1 MSFADCLP
9 CLVAHRLIIFDSVAS
24 PEDEESVDQAEVQD
38 HQEEEDAPSSSKPM
52 TAARHAEL
60 LAQLT
65 SFVDSP
71 AAGNGD
77 EYEVGYITEDSVEE
91 DDEDMPGEMEGID
104 LAGLRA
110 LMEQKRVEEMR
121 GEADAAKG
129 PSATTEPVN
138 ESQDDSDTDSD
149 TDDSSSDSDSDSDSS
164 ESSALPARLAQVDM
178 LSDADLDDDESG
190 PAPSGPLKTEH
201 EILEEPVGVPPF
213 ERLAQGARVILAGV
227 VISVVRD
234 PKAAAWEEWKKVEDE
249 REEVDEVKGA
259 VEDEVKTEAK
269 DGVKEESDIKSEV
282 KESDVKVEEIPVKVE
297 ESSNDAGE
305 AKSEDAIEQVKQ
317 EEGQLEDGQVNI
329 EVSVQQAS
337 EGDVKPKP
345 ESMDT
350 AEEPTTGSEPVES
363 SDIKQEP
370 NTDLPPAGNAA
381 AKRARNR
388 NRGNRRTGMGKP
400 QGPPA
405 PKTSGTI
412 VVQAERPPAGTV
424 KGGTDR
430 LDEDG
435 WLLDGSVIV
444 TEDGQAVAVVSLC
457 EMLETRTDIP
467 IRWRKCLDQRH
478 SPSTY

>member
-1 MSFADCLP
+1 MSFADCLT
-9 CLVAHRLIIFDSVAS
+9 CLVAARLIVFYSATS
-24 PEDEESVDQAEVQD
+24 PGGEESIDQAEVQD
-38 HQEEEDAPSSSKPM
+38 HQGEEDVPSSSKPM

-77 EYEVGYITEDSVEE
+77 DYEIGYITEDSEEE

-129 PSATTEPVN
+129 PLATTEPVS
-138 ESQDDSDTDSD
+138 ESQDDTDSD
-149 TDDSSSDSDSDSDSS
+149 TDDSSSHSDSDSDSS

-178 LSDADLDDDESG
+178 LSDADLDDDESV

-201 EILEEPVGVPPF
+201 EILEEPVGTPPF

-234 PKAAAWEEWKKVEDE
+234 PKAAAWEEWKKAEYE
-249 REEVDEVKGA
+249 REAVDEVKGA
-259 VEDEVKTEAK
+259 VEDEVKIEPKDEAK
-269 DGVKEESDIKSEV
+269 EKSDMKIEV
-282 KESDVKVEEIPVKVE
+282 RESDVKVDEISAKTE
-297 ESSNDAGE
+297 QSSNDVGE
-305 AKSEDAIEQVKQ
+305 VKPEDAIEQVKQ
-317 EEGQLEDGQVNI
+317 AEGQIEDGQVNI
-329 EVSVQQAS
+329 EVSVQRAS
-337 EGDVKPKP
+337 EGDVKPRTEP
-345 ESMDT
+345 MDT
-350 AEEPTTGSEPVES
+350 AEQPTTASEPAES
-363 SDIKQEP
+363 SDFKQEQD
-370 NTDLPPAGNAA
+370 TDLSPAGNAA

-388 NRGNRRTGMGKP
+388 NRGNRRTVNGKP

-457 EMLETRTDIP
+457 ETLETRTDIP
-467 IRWRKCLDQRH
+467 IRWRKCSDQRH